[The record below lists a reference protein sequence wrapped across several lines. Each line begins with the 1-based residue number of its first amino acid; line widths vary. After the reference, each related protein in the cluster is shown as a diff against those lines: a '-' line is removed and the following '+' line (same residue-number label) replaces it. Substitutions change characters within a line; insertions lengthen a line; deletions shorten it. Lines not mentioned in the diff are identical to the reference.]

1 MIVACQIKSR
11 GSITDPFNSGF
22 HSCFIARA
30 QAVLLV
36 SAGWCPNT
44 SYLWLRPLSNFE
56 QHLNV
61 LCSAVSLANMDS
73 PVQPPATGM
82 LSLHLE
88 AEGGNGGKSLF
99 LAEPSQSGQKSGDV
113 ASVSE
118 EDANEK
124 KKKNKKR
131 RRAERAA
138 AAAAKKEE
146 QAATEDIQKKC
157 TGYCGKRKALSD
169 FNADQ
174 NSCKECVLHQKAF
187 WRHAKSQDCE
197 QDMKEL
203 EKKIRNWPQMCKKN
217 LQRSGRKPQ
226 HRRSGSNSVSRVSAR
241 H

>member
-1 MIVACQIKSR
+1 M
-11 GSITDPFNSGF
+11 
-22 HSCFIARA
+22 
-30 QAVLLV
+30 
-36 SAGWCPNT
+36 
-44 SYLWLRPLSNFE
+44 
-56 QHLNV
+56 
-61 LCSAVSLANMDS
+61 
-73 PVQPPATGM
+73 
-82 LSLHLE
+82 
-88 AEGGNGGKSLF
+88 EGKAFF

-187 WRHAKSQDCE
+187 WRHAKSQNCE

-203 EKKIRNWPQMCKKN
+203 EKKDPKLAADVQKRICKGADAS
-217 LQRSGRKPQ
+217 RSTGEA
-226 HRRSGSNSVSRVSAR
+226 GSNSVSRVSAR

>member
-124 KKKNKKR
+124 RRKTKNVEGLREQRRQPPRRKNKQQQRTYRKNAQVI
-131 RRAERAA
+131 AEN
-138 AAAAKKEE
+138 AKLCLTSMPTK
-146 QAATEDIQKKC
+146 T
-157 TGYCGKRKALSD
+157 L
-169 FNADQ
+169 
-174 NSCKECVLHQKAF
+174 
-187 WRHAKSQDCE
+187 AKSVCYT
-197 QDMKEL
+197 
-203 EKKIRNWPQMCKKN
+203 KKHFGAMPK
-217 LQRSGRKPQ
+217 
-226 HRRSGSNSVSRVSAR
+226 AR
-241 H
+241 TASKI